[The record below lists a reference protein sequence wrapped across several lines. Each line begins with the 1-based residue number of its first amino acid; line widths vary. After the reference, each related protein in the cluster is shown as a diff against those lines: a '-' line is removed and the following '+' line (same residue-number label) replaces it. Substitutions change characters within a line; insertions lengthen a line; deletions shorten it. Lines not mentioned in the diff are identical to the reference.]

1 MLICGFGCGVLLLY
15 AGKVIWLFR
24 ISEFYLRETRNK
36 NRSSLEIVRDMLSVA
51 TEKSKKTQIL
61 YDAHLNYQ
69 LLEKYLKILLKN
81 DLLETVDDSF
91 YLVTWKG
98 KNFLQKYED
107 YLERCSR
114 IGEEIKDVHKEKVAL
129 KNLCF
134 NNEPSSKQ
142 NAKEKLA
149 LV

>member
-1 MLICGFGCGVLLLY
+1 M
-15 AGKVIWLFR
+15 FR
-24 ISEFYLRETRNK
+24 IPDFRLIETKKK

-51 TEKSKKTQIL
+51 TEKSRKTQIL

-81 DLLETVDDSF
+81 DLLETVEDSF

-98 KNFLQKYED
+98 KNFLQNYEY

-114 IGEEIKDVHKEKVAL
+114 IGEEIKDARKEKLAL
-129 KNLCF
+129 KNMCF
-134 NNEPSSKQ
+134 NNEPKSKQ
-142 NAKEKLA
+142 NAKEKEA